1 MASSLIEKS
10 HGWFRTWFRKI
21 WKVRGGGLYACGFA
35 ITFIILELGSLS
47 DDVLGIG
54 ALFTGQAIEFIVGFM
69 IDSFRNTMYSF
80 VWPVFVL
87 QYAPPWGAIALG
99 IAFFG
104 FSTYLK
110 PLIERW
116 LFDAEPPVDVQST
129 DEGKIVRHRSDD

>member
-1 MASSLIEKS
+1 
-10 HGWFRTWFRKI
+10 
-21 WKVRGGGLYACGFA
+21 
-35 ITFIILELGSLS
+35 
-47 DDVLGIG
+47 
-54 ALFTGQAIEFIVGFM
+54 
-69 IDSFRNTMYSF
+69 MYSF

-99 IAFFG
+99 MAFFG